1 MDILELSERHDL
13 LTFHHHTLLLYCSLC
28 ALGNARVSHALCS
41 YLDQSQLLY
50 AIQNPYLP
58 GPLRTALY
66 KLLIQVTKLFSVLPC
81 FIITFVLTVNCSINN
96 TLEMLYFSIDLVC
109 PVFSVNPTNEVHN
122 L

>member
-1 MDILELSERHDL
+1 MDILELSEGHDL

-66 KLLIQVTKLFSVLPC
+66 KLLIQVPRRFFSVLLC
-81 FIITFVLTVNCSINN
+81 FYRIHSTVKPPLDQLFNQ
-96 TLEMLYFSIDLVC
+96 
-109 PVFSVNPTNEVHN
+109 
-122 L
+122 